1 MSYLKAK
8 AGLRMDESE
17 YLPLSWLSQISYCPR
32 RAGLLLNERVWE
44 ESSDTAKGRAEHERV
59 HTQRIEKRGDRVKL
73 YEFTV
78 YSDSLELL
86 GKCDCIEANKSE
98 NGCHIP
104 AVDFPVQLYPIE
116 YKHGIV
122 RDEEEYKIQLC
133 AQAMC
138 LEEMFDTEIPEGAL
152 FFISSHRR
160 LEIVLDESL
169 RQQTRKL
176 ANELHEIRKKLLV
189 PDAVY
194 SAKCRKCSLKELC
207 MPKAKRTARKYCEA
221 LRNEASG
228 EIEEETL

>member
-1 MSYLKAK
+1 MKEYGKKAV
-8 AGLRMDESE
+8 
-17 YLPLSWLSQISYCPR
+17 
-32 RAGLLLNERVWE
+32 N
-44 ESSDTAKGRAEHERV
+44 TAKGRAEHERV
-59 HTQRIEKRGDRVKL
+59 HTQRIEKRGDCVKL

-78 YSDSLELL
+78 YTDSLELL

-104 AVDFPVQLYPIE
+104 TVVFQYNYIRLNTNME
-116 YKHGIV
+116 LSGMK
-122 RDEEEYKIQLC
+122 RNNKIQLC

-169 RQQTRKL
+169 RQQTREL
-176 ANELHEIRKKLLV
+176 ANELHEIRTKLLL

-207 MPKAKRTARKYCEA
+207 MPKVKRTARKYCEA

>member
-1 MSYLKAK
+1 M
-8 AGLRMDESE
+8 
-17 YLPLSWLSQISYCPR
+17 
-32 RAGLLLNERVWE
+32 
-44 ESSDTAKGRAEHERV
+44 
-59 HTQRIEKRGDRVKL
+59 

-207 MPKAKRTARKYCEA
+207 MPKVKRTARKYCEA